1 MPDLAASLL
10 SMQAA
15 PRPSVAAVSPAIA
28 AYRESCI
35 EGSFQLSPA
44 RGRVLRPGEPYNF
57 LDYLAYPESISHRTI
72 VKLSEPPSTYLIFTE
87 YKQLQ
92 PGSIARTCAL
102 DSNSVS
108 KREAMGAFLE
118 GLPDKEVSPKWIPD
132 MYEPIWTVNHPEL
145 GYSKQFRYREDGS
158 TVLEIGMYPTSAA
171 PMNAGTTKQ

>member
-1 MPDLAASLL
+1 MPALIASLL
-10 SMQAA
+10 LMQAA
-15 PRPSVAAVSPAIA
+15 PSSPASAVSPAIQ
-28 AYRESCI
+28 AYREACI
-35 EGSFQLSPA
+35 EGSFKLSPA
-44 RGRVLRPGEPYNF
+44 RGRVLKPSEPYNF

-72 VKLSEPPSTYLIFTE
+72 VKLSEPPSTYLILTE

-102 DSNSVS
+102 DSSSVS
-108 KREAMGAFLE
+108 RREAMGAFLE
-118 GLPDKEVSPKWIPD
+118 GLPDKDVSPRWIPD

-171 PMNAGTTKQ
+171 QMNAGTTKQ

>member
-1 MPDLAASLL
+1 MPAL
-10 SMQAA
+10 
-15 PRPSVAAVSPAIA
+15 RPETLTAAVRSAGA
-28 AYRESCI
+28 
-35 EGSFQLSPA
+35 
-44 RGRVLRPGEPYNF
+44 EP
-57 LDYLAYPESISHRTI
+57 LLGVTVSHDASSLA

-132 MYEPIWTVNHPEL
+132 MYEPIWTVSHPEL
-145 GYSKQFRYREDGS
+145 GYAKQFRYREDGS

>member
-1 MPDLAASLL
+1 MPALAASLL
-10 SMQAA
+10 LMQASPA
-15 PRPSVAAVSPAIA
+15 PSVTAVSPAIA
-28 AYRESCI
+28 AYREACI
-35 EGSFQLSPA
+35 EGSFKLSPA
-44 RGRVLRPGEPYNF
+44 RGRVLKLGEPYNF
-57 LDYLAYPESISHRTI
+57 LDYLAFPESISHRTI

-87 YKQLQ
+87 CKQLQ

-132 MYEPIWTVNHPEL
+132 MYEPIWTVSHPEL
-145 GYSKQFRYREDGS
+145 GYAKQFRYREDGS